1 MKKQIVGVILAL
13 LTGPVLHA
21 ATVSFGTARVY
32 GEEGAASVS
41 LPVVLS
47 ASANATVHVAIAG
60 TALPGGTDF
69 SCSTTLIF
77 SASGSTA
84 SNMVFTITD
93 DALAE
98 GPESARLRL
107 GPVSGVTMG
116 STTQAVL
123 FVRDNDAFSIVS
135 ANLTSGTNE
144 VNSTTT
150 WDDPGGRIL
159 EALCPDVALM
169 QEWVLKPGITYRG
182 FVDEHFGTG
191 FSYYVE
197 YQTGSY
203 AQPNGIISRW
213 PIVDYGEWPDGEV
226 FNRDFAWVKVDLPGS
241 KDLHA
246 VSVHLKAS
254 SLETPEEDAATRLA
268 EARALTNYI
277 AQAGWLTNGY
287 VVVGGDLNLT
297 NRTEWAL
304 KTLTNIVSD
313 SHQPADQ
320 DGDRDTNS
328 GKYRPYDLILPGPG
342 LDERHCSI
350 VCYGETFPNGM
361 VFDTRPSEVTWSGG
375 VPPPALTTDSAA
387 ENMQHLAVM
396 KVFELEKDLEA
407 PSTIWAS
414 LTNTTAFTAAWN
426 SVPDAIDYRLDVG
439 TSETFMSAGGGGSNL
454 MTNPGFESGDST
466 GWTKFETEYAVVTTD
481 PQEGAHHVS
490 IIASATRDLTQNVSI
505 TGDGVTE
512 YEISYWYKGT
522 GNARIWAAWTTGGQV
537 SGDSLQPTSYNPA
550 TSAWTKIS
558 YSVVPQS
565 GANVLFYE
573 IRTYSGASMSFD
585 SFFAGVAGTGGG
597 EPDYVAGYS
606 NRTVL
611 GTSQSVTGLTPNT
624 TYYFRARAVDAVGP
638 GSNSVVASVTTMA
651 EVSGTPPVMDAIPS
665 QNAMVGGE
673 DFEYT
678 VTAAQTDG
686 DPILAFACTSAV
698 DTNTWDFDTATGDF
712 LFIPTTNETGV
723 NLFSFTAS
731 DKDGTSPAVAMTVT
745 VSAAASGASDLFI
758 SEYIEGESY
767 NKAVEIFNG
776 TGTAIDL
783 SDYEIRAYFNGST
796 SYSSVSLNST
806 LANGAVYVITHGSAN
821 AAILAV
827 ANLTNSTV
835 MNFNGD
841 DALALYKVSS
851 ASFADIFGRIGED
864 PGTAWTDGS
873 HSTVNQTLV
882 RKSSVTGGITV
893 NPAAGFPSLASE
905 WDSYARDTVSGLGSH
920 SFDGGTGGDTPYDI
934 WADGRGMDP
943 EGPLGGADDDY
954 DSDTMKNYDE
964 YLADTDPTDP
974 DSVFEA
980 AGAAGTLHQVMT
992 FPASTN
998 RRYSLLWK
1006 SEIGDAA
1013 WIPLLEAV
1021 QGTNAIM
1028 SLTDTNRRMRAY
1040 YRLEAEL
1047 LP

>member
-1 MKKQIVGVILAL
+1 MKIKIIGVLLAL
-13 LTGPVLHA
+13 WTGTALHA
-21 ATVSFGTARVY
+21 ATVSFGSSRIH
-32 GEEGAASVS
+32 GEEGSASVS

-47 ASANATVHVAIAG
+47 AAANATVHVAIAG

-69 SCSTTLIF
+69 SCTTTLVF
-77 SASGSTA
+77 SASGSTT
-84 SNMVFTITD
+84 SNMVFSITD

-116 STTQAVL
+116 STTQAV
-123 FVRDNDAFSIVS
+123 FFIRDNDAFSIVT
-135 ANLTSGTNE
+135 ANLTSGTNV
-144 VNSTTT
+144 VNQDTT

-159 EALCPDVALM
+159 EALCPDVVLM
-169 QEWVLKPGITYRG
+169 QEWVLKSGTTYRG

-197 YQTGSY
+197 SEGGTYRK
-203 AQPNGIISRW
+203 PNGIISRW
-213 PIVDYGEWPDGEV
+213 NILASGEWDDNEVPD
-226 FNRDFAWVKVDLPGS
+226 RDFAWANIDLPGS
-241 KDLHA
+241 KNMHA
-246 VSVHLKAS
+246 VSVHLKATS
-254 SLETPEEDAATRLA
+254 FENPDGQDAATRLD

-277 AQAGWLTNGY
+277 AQAGWPSGDY
-287 VVVGGDLNLT
+287 VVLGGDFNLT
-297 NRTEWAL
+297 NRTEACL
-304 KTLTNIVSD
+304 KVLTNVLSD
-313 SHQPADQ
+313 AHQPADQ
-320 DGDRDTNS
+320 NNNKNTNS
-328 GKYRPYDLILPGPG
+328 GRSRPYDLILPGIS
-342 LDERHCSI
+342 LDARHCTI
-350 VCYGETFPNGM
+350 NCYGETFPNGM
-361 VFDTRPSEVTWSGG
+361 VFDTRINWNGG

-387 ENMQHLAVM
+387 ENMQHMAVM

-407 PSTIWAS
+407 PSAIWAS
-414 LTNTTAFTAAWN
+414 LTNTTTFTAAW
-426 SVPDAIDYRLDVG
+426 SAVPAALDYRLDVG
-439 TSETFMSAGGGGSNL
+439 TTETFTSAGGGGSNL
-454 MTNPGFESGDST
+454 MTNAGFETGDST
-466 GWTKFETEYAVVTTD
+466 GWAKFETEYAVVSTD
-481 PQEGAHHVS
+481 PQEGAHHVA
-490 IIASATRDLTQNVSI
+490 ITATATRDLTQNVSI

-522 GNARIWAAWTTGGQV
+522 GSARIWASWTTGGQV

-550 TSAWTKIS
+550 TSAWTKVS

-573 IRTYSGASMSFD
+573 IRTYSGASMSYD
-585 SFFAGVAGTGGG
+585 NFFAGVAGDGGG

-606 NRTVL
+606 NRTVS

-624 TYYFRARAVDAVGP
+624 TYYFRARAVDALGP
-638 GSNSVVASVTTMA
+638 GSNSVVANVTTMA
-651 EVSGTPPVMDAIPS
+651 EVSGTPPVMNAIPS
-665 QNAMVGGE
+665 QNAMAGGE

-678 VTAAQTDG
+678 VTATQTDG
-686 DPILAFACTSAV
+686 DAILSFACTSAV
-698 DTNTWDFDTATGDF
+698 DTNTWDFDPATGDF
-712 LFIPTTNETGV
+712 LFIPTTNEAGV
-723 NLFSFTAS
+723 NVFSFTAS
-731 DKDGTSPAVAMTVT
+731 DKDGTSSPAAMTVT
-745 VSAAASGASDLFI
+745 VSEAASGAFDLFI

-776 TGTAIDL
+776 TGAAVDL
-783 SDYEIRAYFNGST
+783 SDYEIRTYFNGST
-796 SYSSVSLNST
+796 SYSSVSLNGT
-806 LANGAVYVITHGSAN
+806 LANGAVYVIAHGSAS

-841 DALALYKVSS
+841 DALALYKVSTT
-851 ASFADIFGRIGED
+851 SFADIFGRIGED
-864 PGTAWTDGS
+864 PGSAWTDGA

-882 RKSSVTGGITV
+882 RKSSVTGGVTA
-893 NPAAGFPSLASE
+893 NPGSGFPTLASE
-905 WDSYARDTVSGLGSH
+905 WDSYAQDTVSDLGSH
-920 SFDGGTGGDTPYDI
+920 FFDGGSGGDTPYDI

-943 EGPLGGADDDY
+943 EGPLGGVDDDY
-954 DSDTMKNYDE
+954 DSDTVNNYDE

-974 DSVFEA
+974 DSVFTA
-980 AGAAGTLHQVMT
+980 AGAAVTLHQVMT

-1013 WIPLLEAV
+1013 WLPVLEAV
-1021 QGTNAIM
+1021 QGTNSIM
-1028 SLTDTNRRMRAY
+1028 SLTDTNQRTRAY